1 MAVNHLELFIRQGS
15 VREVAHESLKRD
27 FSIPQMCVCPLA
39 RLWCEVSQEEPQST
53 TGFSWTTEQRKH
65 CCRLCKDFQKSN
77 AYLSVPAEPP
87 HLCLQH
93 TRPASAYLLLL
104 STHPNIHPDGAGIG
118 LPGASILALDLIGG
132 HPVFLLL
139 APGWS
144 LREQMISSLLCPR
157 IALQSC
163 CFHRPAWVWFS

>member
-1 MAVNHLELFIRQGS
+1 
-15 VREVAHESLKRD
+15 
-27 FSIPQMCVCPLA
+27 MCVPVGTALV
-39 RLWCEVSQEEPQST
+39 RSQSRR
-53 TGFSWTTEQRKH
+53 TTEYHGILMDHRAEKASD
-65 CCRLCKDFQKSN
+65 CCRLCKDFQKAN
-77 AYLSVPAEPP
+77 AYLSVPAETP

-93 TRPASAYLLLL
+93 TRPASAYLLPL

-139 APGWS
+139 TPGWS